1 MDEILERRN
10 FKSGFVAILGRPNVG
25 KSTLLNT
32 LLGGKVSI
40 VSSIPQTTR
49 HQIRGVLNLE
59 NAQIIFV
66 DTPGIHSFKKEL
78 ATHLNVV
85 AKRSTQEVELLLY
98 VVDVSRSVG
107 KEEEVIMN
115 FLSSQD
121 TQMIMVLNKIDISK
135 DFLNQYI
142 ERWQKLIKAKGK
154 EDLVKYYIPIS
165 AKKGTNLDRL
175 KEAIVE
181 LLPFHPPFYDRET
194 LTDFPLK
201 LRVQD
206 TIREKLFLNLKEE
219 LPHSVAVEV
228 EEVERKE
235 NIVYIKANIY
245 VNRDSQKKILIGK
258 EGRFIKEVGKLARE
272 ELEVL
277 FGKKVYLELE
287 VKVLR
292 NWQKKPRILKEL
304 GYWWV

>member
-1 MDEILERRN
+1 
-10 FKSGFVAILGRPNVG
+10 
-25 KSTLLNT
+25 
-32 LLGGKVSI
+32 
-40 VSSIPQTTR
+40 
-49 HQIRGVLNLE
+49 
-59 NAQIIFV
+59 
-66 DTPGIHSFKKEL
+66 
-78 ATHLNVV
+78 
-85 AKRSTQEVELLLY
+85 
-98 VVDVSRSVG
+98 
-107 KEEEVIMN
+107 
-115 FLSSQD
+115 
-121 TQMIMVLNKIDISK
+121 
-135 DFLNQYI
+135 
-142 ERWQKLIKAKGK
+142 
-154 EDLVKYYIPIS
+154 
-165 AKKGTNLDRL
+165 
-175 KEAIVE
+175 
-181 LLPFHPPFYDRET
+181 PPFYDRET

-206 TIREKLFLNLKEE
+206 IIREKLFLNLKEE

-228 EEVERKE
+228 KEVERKE